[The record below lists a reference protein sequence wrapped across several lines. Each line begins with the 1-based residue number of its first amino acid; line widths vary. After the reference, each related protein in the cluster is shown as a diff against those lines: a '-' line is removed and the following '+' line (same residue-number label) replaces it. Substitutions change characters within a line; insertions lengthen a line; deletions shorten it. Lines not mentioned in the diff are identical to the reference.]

1 VEYETIILEKEGAIA
16 TLTLNRPDRLNAIS
30 PPMRNDLRDALKEVR
45 EDDDIRV
52 LIVTGAGRG
61 FCAGADVEALL
72 GARAAGELKRS
83 SRNTIHEPL
92 GPYVIQLK
100 KLEKPTICALNG
112 VAVGVGL
119 SLALACDIRIAS
131 ENASLRPMWVKTA
144 ITPDAGATHALP
156 RIMGTAKALE
166 LLFTGEAVNAQE
178 AERLGLV
185 NRVMPADELMN
196 AAKELAGKIA
206 KGPPI
211 AIELIKRA
219 VYRGIESDFD
229 SQTYYES
236 YVGKISELT
245 EEYLSLRKTTTR
257 GFRLLRRKETQYSRD
272 FNTS

>member
-1 VEYETIILEKEGAIA
+1 VEYETVILEKEGAVA

-30 PPMRNDLRDALKEVR
+30 PQMRDDLRDALTEVR

-61 FCAGADVEALL
+61 FCSGADVEALL
-72 GARAAGELKRS
+72 GARAAGELKKA
-83 SRNTIHEPL
+83 SRTTIYEPL

-131 ENASLRPMWVKTA
+131 ENASLRPMWVRTA
-144 ITPDAGATHALP
+144 ITPDAGATYALP

-166 LLFTGEAVNAQE
+166 LLFTGEPVNAQE
-178 AERLGLV
+178 AERSGLV
-185 NRVMPADELMN
+185 NRVVPADELMK
-196 AAKELAGKIA
+196 AAKELADKIA

-229 SQTYYES
+229 SQTYFETYI
-236 YVGKISELT
+236 GKISELT
-245 EEYLSLRKTTTR
+245 EDHHEGILA
-257 GFRLLRRKETQYSRD
+257 FKEKRVPV
-272 FNTS
+272 FKGK

>member
-1 VEYETIILEKEGAIA
+1 LDYETVILEKEGAIA

-30 PPMRNDLRDALKEVR
+30 PQMREDLMDSLKEVR

-52 LIVTGAGRG
+52 LIVTGSGRG

-72 GARAAGELKRS
+72 GARASGELKKK
-83 SRNTIHEPL
+83 SRLTYHDPL
-92 GPYVIQLK
+92 GPYVIQLR

-112 VAVGVGL
+112 VAVGVGI

-131 ENASLRPMWVKTA
+131 ENASIRPMWVRTA
-144 ITPDAGATHALP
+144 ITPDAGATYALP

-166 LLFTGEAVNAQE
+166 KLFTGEAIDAQE

-185 NRVMPADELMN
+185 NSVVTQDELIT
-196 AAKELAGKIA
+196 AAHELAAKIA

-219 VYRGIESDFD
+219 VYEGIERDFD
-229 SQTYYES
+229 SQTYYET
-236 YVGKISELT
+236 YVGKITELSEDHH
-245 EEYLSLRKTTTR
+245 E
-257 GFRLLRRKETQYSRD
+257 GIQAFKEKREPD
-272 FNTS
+272 FKGQ

>member
-1 VEYETIILEKEGAIA
+1 
-16 TLTLNRPDRLNAIS
+16 
-30 PPMRNDLRDALKEVR
+30 VR
-45 EDDDIRV
+45 EDDDVRV

-131 ENASLRPMWVKTA
+131 ENATLRPMWVKTA
-144 ITPDAGATHALP
+144 ITPDAGATYALP

-185 NRVMPADELMN
+185 NRV
-196 AAKELAGKIA
+196 
-206 KGPPI
+206 GPPI

-245 EEYLSLRKTTTR
+245 EDHHEGIQAFKEKRDPVFK
-257 GFRLLRRKETQYSRD
+257 GF
-272 FNTS
+272 